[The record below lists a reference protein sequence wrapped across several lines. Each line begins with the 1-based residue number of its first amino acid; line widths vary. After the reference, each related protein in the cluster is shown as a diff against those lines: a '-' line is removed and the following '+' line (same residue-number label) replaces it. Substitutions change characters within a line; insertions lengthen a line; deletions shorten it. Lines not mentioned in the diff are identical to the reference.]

1 MTLPASGPVPNA
13 NNDLVNRIQQLEATV
28 RELSRSK
35 TYTIKRND
43 GSIAFEV
50 SSLGTGETFWVF
62 YDALGNVVAAEDAT
76 AGTGLAR
83 PWIPVPA
90 IPLRSEMIP
99 TITGASFV
107 RTYGTGDALQVLQPK
122 LRIQSLVWTHSG
134 AAGEIRYQINDQV
147 VGSVESIG
155 VDQFTWSSVQ
165 DLDIPSAYGSNL
177 NVFVE
182 CRVTNGVGNIGA
194 IFVATQRQS

>member
-13 NNDLVNRIQQLEATV
+13 NNQLLDRIQQLEATV

-43 GSIAFEV
+43 GSTAFEV
-50 SSLGTGETFWVF
+50 SSLETGETFWVF
-62 YDALGNVVAAEDAT
+62 YDALGNVVASEDAA
-76 AGTGLAR
+76 AGKGLAR
-83 PWIPVPA
+83 PWLSVPA
-90 IPLRSEMIP
+90 IPLRSEMVP
-99 TITGASFV
+99 VITGSSFV
-107 RTYGTGDALQVLQPK
+107 RTYGTGDVLEVQQPK

-165 DLDIPSAYGSNL
+165 DLDISSAIGSTL

-182 CRVTNGVGNIGA
+182 CRVTNGVGSCGA
-194 IFVATQRQS
+194 IFVATQRQA